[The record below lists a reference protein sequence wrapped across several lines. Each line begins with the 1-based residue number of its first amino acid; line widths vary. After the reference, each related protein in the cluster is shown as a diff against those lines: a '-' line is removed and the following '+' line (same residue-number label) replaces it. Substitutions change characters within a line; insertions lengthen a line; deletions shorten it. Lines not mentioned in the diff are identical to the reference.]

1 MLKLNPPLAA
11 LHGARLDH
19 SGAVAHGFISS
30 AEHLAAASLRLQNHV
45 LERLA
50 YRAGSSG
57 NMLPTM
63 LAMDVATDPSVQQ
76 MGAGIFQEQL
86 HLAADLSTRMVA
98 LGEWHQ
104 HSLNAVISHWL
115 SRFESN
121 FSVFPAFAGVS
132 VLQKAV
138 EAIELADHAVSDV
151 AGAAVQTTEV
161 LAEEIG
167 RVEKAA
173 RAKSGKK

>member
-11 LHGARLDH
+11 PHGAHFDPA
-19 SGAVAHGFISS
+19 GAVAHGFIGS
-30 AEHLAAASLRLQNHV
+30 AQHLAAASLRLQNHV

-57 NMLPTM
+57 NVLPTM
-63 LAMDVATDPSVQQ
+63 LAMDVATDPSVQR

-86 HLAADLSTRMVA
+86 HLAADLSTRMVV

-104 HSLNAVISHWL
+104 HGMNAVFSHWL

-132 VLQKAV
+132 VLRKAV
-138 EAIELADHAVSDV
+138 EAIELADHAVSD
-151 AGAAVQTTEV
+151 AAVVAIQATEV
-161 LAEEIG
+161 VTEEIE
-167 RVEKAA
+167 RAEKVV
-173 RAKSGKK
+173 RAKAGKK